1 MDYLLN
7 TNHEISLELKN
18 KLAQII
24 NNYEIILDDENLSTQ
39 DKIDIY
45 IKRSQEIVLFL
56 KENNLKQS
64 YFNDLQTLLVDF
76 MTCKD

>member
-24 NNYEIILDDENLSTQ
+24 NNYEIILDDENLSTE